1 MRRIARTSAVLFAA
15 MACLSFSAAAASAVS
30 TATVHPSSH
39 ALQTNSRVAA
49 EAAPLAS
56 ATGAVRGLRVG
67 AAPDAYGDIECSG
80 DVCIQS
86 TCAHCLDQPINVRAN
101 RTTFTGHFEVTFG
114 CTIGGC
120 TVFNSPNRSWP
131 AGGTHWTSP
140 AVPSAANT
148 ANVYGWKGGPPW
160 TQIGDVGFYL
170 DL

>member
-1 MRRIARTSAVLFAA
+1 MMRRIARTSAVLFAA
-15 MACLSFSAAAASAVS
+15 MACLSFSAAAASAAS

-39 ALQTNSRVAA
+39 ALQANGSVA
-49 EAAPLAS
+49 P
-56 ATGAVRGLRVG
+56 V
-67 AAPDAYGDIECSG
+67 PDAYGDIECSG

-86 TCAHCLDQPINVRAN
+86 TCAHCLDQRINVWAN
-101 RTTFTGHFEVTFG
+101 RTTFTGHFELTFG

-120 TVFNSPNRSWP
+120 TVFNSPNRRWP

-140 AVPSAANT
+140 EVPSAANT